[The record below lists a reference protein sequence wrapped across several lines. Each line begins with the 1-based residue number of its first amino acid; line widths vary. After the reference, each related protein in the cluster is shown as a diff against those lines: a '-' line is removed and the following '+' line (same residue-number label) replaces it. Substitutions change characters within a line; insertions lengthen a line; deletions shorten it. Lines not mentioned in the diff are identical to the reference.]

1 MPASKYGNREYLTV
15 TANLDAATAVDR
27 CLWTC
32 PADQS
37 YRLVRFTEVH
47 STVGGASAAVR
58 PRKVTGTSAPGA
70 AAGATVKEL
79 SAAVDLT
86 ATINT
91 VVTPT
96 ITATEAERTFLPGD
110 RLCIDASGTVTG
122 LVGANM
128 VFYFEPVGRYL

>member
-1 MPASKYGNREYLTV
+1 MVAYGDKTQYV
-15 TANLDAATAVDR
+15 VHVQLDAATAVDR
-27 CLWTC
+27 CVWTC

-37 YRLVRFTEVH
+37 YRLVGYSSVH

-91 VVTPT
+91 VVRPT
-96 ITATEAERTFLPGD
+96 ITATESERTFLPGD
-110 RLCIDASGTVTG
+110 RLCLDASGTVSG
-122 LVGANM
+122 LAGLNM
-128 VFYFEPVGRYL
+128 VLAFEPVGRYI